1 MTTLSDRLPAAFEED
16 LASTRAATRGAA
28 QSARPEGFVNV
39 GQTERRVSTIAGGA
53 LAVFGLSRGSL
64 PGLLLAGLG
73 GAMVFRGLSGH
84 CHAYKALG
92 IDTNHDAPA
101 EPHEYFEHGVHVEQL
116 VTVMKPA
123 DELYRFWRNFE
134 NLPRFMSHLE
144 SVQVLDDRR
153 SRWTAKGPAG
163 SNVTW
168 DAEIINEEDGRLIA
182 WRSLQGADVDNA
194 GSVRFIESEGGR
206 GTQVR
211 VVLDYIPPAGGVG
224 AWVARM
230 FGEDPSTQIKDDLRR
245 FKQLMEAG
253 EIPTTEGQS
262 SATSV

>member
-1 MTTLSDRLPAAFEED
+1 MTTLSDRLPATFEED
-16 LASTRAATRGAA
+16 LASTRAATRGR
-28 QSARPEGFVNV
+28 QDQPRGFVNV
-39 GQTERRVSTIAGGA
+39 GQTERRISTIAGGA
-53 LAVFGLSRGSL
+53 LAVLGLTRGSF
-64 PGLLLAGLG
+64 PGLVLAGLG

-84 CHAYKALG
+84 CHAYEALG
-92 IDTNHDAPA
+92 IDTNDDAPA
-101 EPHEYFEHGVHVEQL
+101 EPREYFEHGVHVEQV
-116 VTVMKPA
+116 VTVMKSA

-163 SNVTW
+163 SNVSW

-194 GSVRFIESEGGR
+194 GSVRFVEADGGR

-211 VVLDYIPPAGGVG
+211 VVLDYIPPAGAVG
-224 AWVARM
+224 AWVAKM
-230 FGEDPSTQIKDDLRR
+230 FGEEPSTQIKDDLRR
-245 FKQLMEAG
+245 FKQLMETG

-262 SATSV
+262 SARA